1 MPRVCKDEQNKKEEI
16 LTVDHLERGK
26 LTSEFFKCANEELRK
41 KNRFT
46 NQSLDKVVEAL
57 LSENSNIKEISEGIL
72 KRARIYD
79 KADKFSRYRNPP
91 KSRFQGFNAKDS
103 FVNEKGNEGRC
114 NPKFIPYLYAAD
126 SVPCSIAE
134 INPGIDSVVSVANI
148 KIQEK
153 LKVVSLCSG
162 FAISDTT
169 GNIIKDIP
177 DCWAVLYL
185 QHLFSLPYQEDGD
198 YLLTQYISEKIKCT
212 GMDGLLFNSSK
223 YAYVDEYGMRKQG
236 VNYVIFNYDKC
247 KAVSSK
253 LYRVKSIDMVI
264 E

>member
-1 MPRVCKDEQNKKEEI
+1 MDN
-16 LTVDHLERGK
+16 LERDNLISK
-26 LTSEFFKCANEELRK
+26 FFERANEELRK

-57 LSENSNIKEISEGIL
+57 LSEDSNIKEISEGIL

-103 FVNEKGNEGRC
+103 FVNEKGTEGRC

-126 SVPCSIAE
+126 SVHCSIAE

-148 KIQEK
+148 KIK
-153 LKVVSLCSG
+153 KSLRLVSLSSG
-162 FAISDTT
+162 FAISSTK
-169 GNIIKDIP
+169 GSIIEDVP
-177 DCWAVLYL
+177 DCWVILYL
-185 QHLFSLPYQEDGD
+185 QHLFSLPYKEEGD
-198 YLLTQYISEKIKCT
+198 YLLTQYISEKIKSA
-212 GMDGLLFNSSK
+212 GMDGLSFESSK
-223 YAYVDEYGMRKQG
+223 YACEGAQGVRKRG